1 MPIQFKNRK
10 GKTYY
15 LHKGKTKTGA
25 PQDFFS
31 MKAEGDLAQAI
42 PEGYEIYENPNA
54 QVFLRKIQPKLIW
67 DSERATVEKH
77 LPGFPGS
84 FICDI
89 KGKMITIFEADQDI
103 KSLEESFRSLA
114 FPRLIDTAELV
125 RTATTFSA
133 VFRFILKNAEKRL
146 FTLER
151 YCFKG
156 SIDDW
161 MYIAG
166 PEQLD
171 SLAREYLKHLGQQS
185 FYELY

>member
-1 MPIQFKNRK
+1 MPVQIRNRK

-15 LHKGKTKTGA
+15 LHRGKTKTGA
-25 PQDFFS
+25 LQYFFS
-31 MKAEGDLAQAI
+31 MTAEGELAETV

-54 QVFLRKIQPKLIW
+54 QVFLRKMQPKRIW
-67 DSERATVEKH
+67 DSERAVVEKH
-77 LPGFPGS
+77 LPESPGK
-84 FICDI
+84 FLCDI
-89 KGKMITIFEADQDI
+89 KGKTITIFEADPDI
-103 KSLEESFRSLA
+103 KSLEESFNSFA
-114 FPRLIDTAELV
+114 FPWMIDTAELV
-125 RTATTFSA
+125 RRTSTFSS
-133 VFRFILKNAEKRL
+133 VFRFTLEDAEKRL

-161 MYIAG
+161 MYLAG

-171 SLAREYLKHLGQQS
+171 SLAKEYLKHLGQES